1 MFDATDL
8 SALDPKYFSIIFTD
22 AFDVTV
28 MSRNTGHYWF
38 IHNPEY
44 PTPGTSIIDS
54 IILCN
59 NSLSILLAATFKLK
73 KEYHGCIC
81 SEQKHKQAK
90 TAL

>member
-1 MFDATDL
+1 MLSLSQNGRQNMLRDRGTTMFDATDL

-44 PTPGTSIIDS
+44 PTPGTCII
-54 IILCN
+54 
-59 NSLSILLAATFKLK
+59 F
-73 KEYHGCIC
+73 H
-81 SEQKHKQAK
+81 KHKAAEEK
-90 TAL
+90 REIRF